1 MIYIYDVL
9 LNFTDT
15 DKVYEFF
22 EWDTNDTIEHIKKI
36 PLYRVSS
43 SMFRDLFDHRIQVV
57 KDFLLEIANECE
69 VFRERQLETIPYA
82 SLFTDGKR
90 AMAVEFDKEGNSIFR
105 SHLLLDEE
113 EEILDIALRLDEV
126 TISYQLG
133 KKNRWGLFFTRS
145 EEMIK
150 KYLIKEIKSTYQKK
164 EEKKLLFLYHEFFN
178 DKETDMEKMYKKLT
192 SSCDDYLTDSHRKLY
207 QLLKL
212 THKKKQV

>member
-22 EWDTNDTIEHIKKI
+22 EWDFSDTIEHIKKI
-36 PLYRVSS
+36 PLYRISS
-43 SMFRDLFDHRIQVV
+43 SMFDDVVEHRIQVANE
-57 KDFLLEIANECE
+57 FLLEISDECE
-69 VFRERQLETIPYA
+69 VFRERQLETISYA

-90 AMAVEFDKEGNSIFR
+90 AMAIEFDKEGNSVFR

-113 EEILDIALRLDEV
+113 EEILDIALRLEEV
-126 TISYQLG
+126 TIPYKMG

-150 KYLIKEIKSTYQKK
+150 KYLLKEIKSTYQRK

-178 DKETDMEKMYKKLT
+178 DKETDMEKMYKKLA
-192 SSCDDYLTDSHRKLY
+192 SSCDDYLTDSHKRLY